1 MPRVSLEC
9 VVTRLRGCG
18 GRIAARRGGVGA
30 FACAAI
36 LCVSAC
42 TVKAPKDPLKSL
54 AKPDQIPAV
63 QVAAMEVLDA
73 DPSNEEYRRALRRIV
88 IQPGWSIGLRREAW
102 DRLAANDPAGL
113 KEALAL
119 SLPKMEAFEWRR
131 EVCERIAAERWSDM
145 TPTLV
150 RALAVPLPLWIPKL
164 EDRPEYIAIMAL
176 HGDRVSDV
184 LYDLFLRADPIKES
198 NLRARCWELL
208 ILTGQRERLAQL
220 LADDS
225 KATSD
230 TLVIDLRASA
240 RDLGIMPSNRE
251 EILWIRSLRTPQQR
265 AFWNE
270 AAAAVAKMPES
281 TRATLAPKDVPVA
294 VAAARHQ
301 PSLLTA
307 SREDLLR
314 DLSAV
319 LSGPDTQRYTANF
332 EGYGTKAA
340 ETIAA
345 HAGSLSWGDLAVI
358 SLLREGLQ
366 VPQVRAHLFD
376 FADRDLA
383 DRTTEYGGII
393 RLDPQGRFEV
403 VEYPPRVRGSDVR
416 FEASQEMFD
425 AGYVGLTHFHYHAQA
440 YENHRYCGPHLG
452 DFTYADATG
461 VNGLVMTFVSRD
473 RMNADYYRRGRVVV
487 DLGVIE
493 RPEG

>member
-1 MPRVSLEC
+1 MPRPSSC
-9 VVTRLRGCG
+9 PSPSAACLRRALGKARG
-18 GRIAARRGGVGA
+18 ALPLAWGLLIALVP
-30 FACAAI
+30 
-36 LCVSAC
+36 AC
-42 TVKAPKDPLKSL
+42 TVRAPKDPLQSL

-63 QVAAMEVLDA
+63 QIAAMQVLDA
-73 DPSNEEYRRALRRIV
+73 EPANEDYRRALRRIV
-88 IQPGWSIGLRREAW
+88 IQPGWSLGLRREAW
-102 DRLAANDPAGL
+102 DRLATQDAAGL

-119 SLPKMEAFEWRR
+119 ALPKMEAFEWRR
-131 EVCERIAAERWSDM
+131 EVCERIAAAGWGDM

-164 EDRPEYIAIMAL
+164 EDRPEYLAIMAL
-176 HGDRVSDV
+176 HGDRISDV
-184 LYDLFLRADPIKES
+184 LYDLFLGADPIKES

-208 ILTGQRERLAQL
+208 ILTGQRDRLAQL

-251 EILWIRSLRTPQQR
+251 EILWIRSLRTPQFR

-270 AAAAVAKMPES
+270 AAAAVAKMPEA
-281 TRATLAPKDVPVA
+281 TRATLAPKDVPIA
-294 VAAARHQ
+294 VAAGRHQ
-301 PSLLTA
+301 PSLLTTP
-307 SREDLLR
+307 RDVLLR
-314 DLSAV
+314 ELSAI
-319 LSGPDTQRYTANF
+319 LSGPDATRYTANF
-332 EGYGTKAA
+332 EGYGTRAA
-340 ETIAA
+340 ETIGA
-345 HAGSLSWGDLAVI
+345 HADSLTWGDLAAI
-358 SLLREGLQ
+358 SLLRQGLD
-366 VPQVRAHLFD
+366 VPQVRSHLFD

-393 RLDPQGRFEV
+393 RLDPEGRFEV

-461 VNGLVMTFVSRD
+461 VNGLVLTFVSRGK
-473 RMNADYYRRGRVVV
+473 MNADYYRRGRVVV
-487 DLGVIE
+487 DLGVIS

>member
-1 MPRVSLEC
+1 MPRAW
-9 VVTRLRGCG
+9 R
-18 GRIAARRGGVGA
+18 
-30 FACAAI
+30 AI
-36 LCVSAC
+36 DDPRDCVSFAGAGVRCVLAVVACVALAC
-42 TVKAPKDPLKSL
+42 TASCTVQAPKDPLKSL
-54 AKPDQIPAV
+54 ARPDQIPAV
-63 QVAAMEVLDA
+63 QVAAMQVLDA
-73 DPSNEEYRRALRRIV
+73 DPANDEYRRALRRIV
-88 IQPGWSIGLRREAW
+88 VQPGWSVGLRREAW
-102 DRLAANDPAGL
+102 DRLATSDPAGL
-113 KEALAL
+113 KDALSL

-131 EVCERIAAERWSDM
+131 EVCERIAAAGWGDM

-150 RALAVPLPLWIPKL
+150 RALAVPLPLWVSKL
-164 EDRPEYIAIMAL
+164 EDRPEYIAIMKL
-176 HGDRVSDV
+176 HGNRISDV
-184 LYDLFLRADPIKES
+184 LYDLFLSADPIKES

-208 ILTGQRERLAQL
+208 ILTGQRERLVQL

-240 RDLGIMPSNRE
+240 RDLGIMPANRE
-251 EILWIRSLRTPQQR
+251 EILWIRSLRTPQHR
-265 AFWNE
+265 EFWTE
-270 AAAAVAKMPES
+270 AAAAVARMPES
-281 TRATLAPKDVPVA
+281 TRATLAPKDVPIV

-301 PSLLTA
+301 PNLLVTP
-307 SREDLLR
+307 REELLR
-314 DLSAV
+314 ELSAV
-319 LSGPDTQRYTANF
+319 LSGPDTKRYTANF

-345 HAGSLSWGDLAVI
+345 HADTLTWGDLAAI
-358 SLLREGLQ
+358 SLLRQGLQ

-393 RLDPQGRFEV
+393 RLDGQGRFEV

-425 AGYVGLTHFHYHAQA
+425 AGYIGLTHFHYHAQA

-473 RMNADYYRRGRVVV
+473 RMNADFYRRGRVVV

-493 RPEG
+493 RPGG

>member
-1 MPRVSLEC
+1 MPRHGADRQVAAP
-9 VVTRLRGCG
+9 RLARPARLALC
-18 GRIAARRGGVGA
+18 AARIGT
-30 FACAAI
+30 CAA
-36 LCVSAC
+36 LVLASAC
-42 TVKAPKDPLKSL
+42 TVQAPKDPLKSL

-63 QVAAMEVLDA
+63 QIAAMQVLDA
-73 DPSNEEYRRALRRIV
+73 DPANDEYRRALRRIV
-88 IQPGWSIGLRREAW
+88 IQPGWSVGLRREAW
-102 DRLAANDPAGL
+102 DRLAESDPAGL
-113 KEALAL
+113 KEALSL

-131 EVCERIAAERWSDM
+131 EVCERIAGAGWGDM

-164 EDRPEYIAIMAL
+164 EERPEYIAIMRL

-184 LYDLFLRADPIKES
+184 LYDLFLGADPIKES

-208 ILTGQRERLAQL
+208 ILTGQRDRLVQL
-220 LADDS
+220 LGDDS

-251 EILWIRSLRTPQQR
+251 EILWIRSLRTPQHR
-265 AFWNE
+265 EFWTE

-301 PSLLTA
+301 PKLLAT
-307 SREDLLR
+307 SRQDLLR
-314 DLSAV
+314 DLSAI
-319 LSGPDTQRYTANF
+319 LSGPDTRRYTANF

-345 HAGSLSWGDLAVI
+345 HADSLTWGDLAAI
-358 SLLREGLQ
+358 SLLRQGLQ

-393 RLDPQGRFEV
+393 RLDAQGRFEV

-425 AGYVGLTHFHYHAQA
+425 AGYVALTHFHYHAQA

>member
-1 MPRVSLEC
+1 MLRPL
-9 VVTRLRGCG
+9 LRGIDFG
-18 GRIAARRGGVGA
+18 IRGARRVPDAWRSAVIG
-30 FACAAI
+30 CAAVAI
-36 LCVSAC
+36 GAVSGC
-42 TVKAPKDPLKSL
+42 TVQAPKDPLKSL
-54 AKPDQIPAV
+54 ARPDQIPAV
-63 QVAAMEVLDA
+63 QIAAMQVLDA
-73 DPSNEEYRRALRRIV
+73 EPANEDYRRALRRIV
-88 IQPGWSIGLRREAW
+88 IQPGWSVGLRREAW
-102 DRLAANDPAGL
+102 DRLATGDPAGL

-131 EVCERIAAERWSDM
+131 EVCERIAAAGWDDM

-184 LYDLFLRADPIKES
+184 LYDLFLGADPIKES

-208 ILTGQRERLAQL
+208 ILTGQRQRLAQL

-240 RDLGIMPSNRE
+240 RDLGIMPANRE
-251 EILWIRSLRTPQQR
+251 EILWIRSLRTPPYR
-265 AFWNE
+265 AFWKE
-270 AAAAVAKMPES
+270 AVAAVAKMPDA
-281 TRATLAPKDVPVA
+281 TRATLSPKDVPVV

-301 PSLLTA
+301 PSLLGA

-314 DLSAV
+314 ELSAA
-319 LSGPDTQRYTANF
+319 LSGPDTKRYTATF

-340 ETIAA
+340 ETIGA
-345 HAGSLSWGDLAVI
+345 HAESLTWGDLAAI
-358 SLLREGLQ
+358 SLLRQGLQ

-383 DRTTEYGGII
+383 DRTTEYGGIV
-393 RLDPQGRFEV
+393 RLDPEGRFEV

-461 VNGLVMTFVSRD
+461 VNGLVLTFVSRD

-487 DLGVIE
+487 DLGVVE
-493 RPEG
+493 RPGG